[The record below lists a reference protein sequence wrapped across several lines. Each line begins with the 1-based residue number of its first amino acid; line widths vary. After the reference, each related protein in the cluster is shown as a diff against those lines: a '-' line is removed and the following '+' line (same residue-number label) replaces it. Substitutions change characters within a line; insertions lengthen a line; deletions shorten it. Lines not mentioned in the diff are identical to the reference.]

1 MALENISDVVV
12 SKDFNV
18 HTEQCNT
25 SGYQKFNKPVRH
37 GLCVSNT
44 LDQEKHSN
52 KHNHPPISVFIGHFQ
67 FNRVS
72 LDQLEKNVCPA
83 N

>member
-44 LDQEKHSN
+44 LDQEK
-52 KHNHPPISVFIGHFQ
+52 Q
-67 FNRVS
+67 
-72 LDQLEKNVCPA
+72 
-83 N
+83 